1 MHNPFAR
8 HHAVAQQFRLHL
20 AQPLTLEPGSRNGQ
34 QLARLIAH
42 NPRVVQLFDDHAS
55 VARRLLASGE
65 VETLCRVVAS
75 GLLHGLALQV
85 YRLAIDAWLSR

>member
-1 MHNPFAR
+1 
-8 HHAVAQQFRLHL
+8 
-20 AQPLTLEPGSRNGQ
+20 
-34 QLARLIAH
+34 
-42 NPRVVQLFDDHAS
+42 LFDDHAS